1 VLVKYAW
8 YGDINLDGVVDF
20 NDYNIID
27 NTFLSGDV
35 TDQHWQRGDLN
46 YDGVVDFND
55 YNLID
60 NTFLAHAGEILSG
73 TGPVGVGG
81 GVGGGMPAPT
91 PEPATL
97 ALLAL
102 GAAATV
108 GCRGRTNRP

>member
-1 VLVKYAW
+1 
-8 YGDINLDGVVDF
+8 VDF

-27 NTFLSGDV
+27 NTFLSGA
-35 TDQHWQRGDLN
+35 TTNQHWQRGDLN

-73 TGPVGVGG
+73 TGPVGM
-81 GVGGGMPAPT
+81 GGGMPAPT

-97 ALLAL
+97 ALLGL
-102 GAAATV
+102 GAAAMLM
-108 GCRGRTNRP
+108 RRRS